1 MKVGNIVQLVV
12 SFFFFFFF
20 FFFGTGV
27 SKCNGEIGEGVND
40 EIRAWNFQLK
50 VHTSDSASVIT
61 LK

>member
-1 MKVGNIVQLVV
+1 MQLVF

-20 FFFGTGV
+20 FFLQLVV